1 MKKIKKLCMLGLS
14 FAILGSAVPALADN
28 SDDSPWSNVYQWN
41 SPYDHTPA
49 RYKTNKTAY
58 YNYVQKTTDIG
69 YMNIWAAL
77 YDGRDVSDGHS
88 YKVQKGDKTKLYN
101 KAVEWYQPGISV
113 RIDSSR
119 YWNGKSSGVWS
130 PDSI

>member
-14 FAILGSAVPALADN
+14 FAVLGSAVPTLAANTGDT
-28 SDDSPWSNVYQWN
+28 PWSNVYQWN
-41 SPYDHTPA
+41 SPNDHTPA
-49 RYKTNKTAY
+49 RKKENRTAY

-77 YDGRDVSDGHS
+77 YDGRDVSDNHS

-101 KAVEWYQPGISV
+101 KAVEWNAPGIAV
-113 RIDSSR
+113 RIESSR
-119 YWNGKSSGVWS
+119 YWNGTSSGVWS